1 VDDDELGRW
10 AGVITTYV
18 KDLLG
23 SQYDT
28 SAVVAEVRFARP
40 CRRLSP
46 QLFSAYVNI
55 KINVNIYLT
64 TSTIPGSERFAQAAV
79 LGLPGQVPESPQR
92 FLLLLLSFFSILT
105 LTVIIGSPCVMK
117 VMVVMTM

>member
-55 KINVNIYLT
+55 NICQEVSVLLKQQYSGYLVKCQNLLNGA
-64 TSTIPGSERFAQAAV
+64 SS
-79 LGLPGQVPESPQR
+79 SSS
-92 FLLLLLSFFSILT
+92 FLLLNSYSYSHHRKSLCDEGDGGDDN
-105 LTVIIGSPCVMK
+105 VN
-117 VMVVMTM
+117 